1 MPAWTCWKSL
11 AEWSSLA
18 WDGIISPS
26 IQISS
31 DARGAGT
38 PFGYF
43 IYRETGLHTSR
54 CLHSVALS
62 TYWIQFQGR
71 PCLVTLPLDWD
82 APRPNHL
89 PLKGWNPIGL
99 GHDQFP
105 RLQQP
110 PQVHEPKRQQFH
122 CYQEIKATIFIVI
135 KKIKD
140 TIFTT
145 EHYMIER
152 GTVWSF
158 REWKMKSC
166 FTNSTWTEANIY
178 PTYHTKIHRVMT
190 ETVETY

>member
-26 IQISS
+26 IQTSS
-31 DARGAGT
+31 DPRGAGT

-71 PCLVTLPLDWD
+71 PCLATLPLDWD

-89 PLKGWNPIGL
+89 PWSRRRDRWSPPPPAASLVTDAL
-99 GHDQFP
+99 GISGSLPGDVQLVLVFLGGGFLAAP
-105 RLQQP
+105 TRRWRRRRGGISP
-110 PQVHEPKRQQFH
+110 SSS
-122 CYQEIKATIFIVI
+122 FIVSA
-135 KKIKD
+135 
-140 TIFTT
+140 TF
-145 EHYMIER
+145 
-152 GTVWSF
+152 S
-158 REWKMKSC
+158 
-166 FTNSTWTEANIY
+166 
-178 PTYHTKIHRVMT
+178 PTSARS
-190 ETVETY
+190 